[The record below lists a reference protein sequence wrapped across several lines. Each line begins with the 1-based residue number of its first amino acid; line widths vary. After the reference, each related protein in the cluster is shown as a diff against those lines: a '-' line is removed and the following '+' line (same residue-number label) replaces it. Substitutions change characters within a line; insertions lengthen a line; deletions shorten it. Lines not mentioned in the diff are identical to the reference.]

1 MRKIFFF
8 FAAMM
13 VAITASATSTTLG
26 SDNPKD
32 THADAISAVVS
43 SYDTIFLK
51 AGIYTESGRI
61 SVSNATKVIKA
72 ISDTV
77 IIKVTK
83 DNQVTNGAKVTYD
96 GIFFD
101 GSTIGS
107 YRGFTTADAS
117 AGKELRFNNC
127 EFYSYPKYVIT
138 TNSESCSIDSVIV
151 TGCYFHNNTRGN
163 IYFPTCGT
171 ENQETIYGLIVK
183 NSTFANNDASG
194 DWTSIVDVETKA
206 TIANNIKVLV
216 DHCTFYN
223 NLTKNDDHA
232 SVRTH
237 TVLNAEVSN
246 CIFAHP
252 TSYERRATY
261 MDANPSYA
269 KNCIAYNFSVDTEHD
284 GHTWMTQRSNC
295 SMVNPLFVDAE
306 HGDLTLEL
314 ESPAI
319 DAGTD
324 GKTLGDPRWWPVITY
339 PETDFSGTGYEFK
352 ADDATCAGQIDLITD
367 SEPHYLRY
375 ADYANPGTASWKI
388 TATAACQVK
397 VTLNLGTYGS
407 HKHIF
412 EVQLWDA
419 DGLNKLDTIAEGAA
433 WASGPGDDGFT
444 EENQNKTLDGYLT
457 IPAAGTYT
465 VKLLNNRHN
474 SKMGIYSVTMQAIQT
489 IYFKAGDWA
498 NDGAKFGIYAYQ
510 DALPEYFSDIMV
522 LAENETAIYNTTI
535 PAGYTHVVF
544 IRMSGDATEV
554 KWDGLWNQTE
564 DLTIP
569 EGKDMFTFT
578 SWDGGADGKSTGTWS
593 KYEYVAPVKFYI
605 AGSMTDWDDNKIPV
619 YDDSYTLNLAAGTY
633 QLKVVDNGSWKG
645 IGNLTT
651 IPGGIYIDQDNN
663 ICFVLAA
670 AGDVTVNYKSGELF
684 TLEGDFVAPEVK
696 LIGSNELGAWHAED
710 AVALTPASDKKT
722 AAVTIKLANEWYDF
736 KVIRNGEWLGKVNEG
751 DGNYRIH
758 SEFTTVDGLVRDYE
772 GLKAISLQPSVVN
785 KDYTFTWTY
794 ATGTLNVTFP
804 SNDPTALD
812 NTDATVKAAKV
823 LRDGQVLII
832 RDGKTYNVIGLEVR

>member
-1 MRKIFFF
+1 MRKIFLF
-8 FAAMM
+8 FAAML
-13 VAITASATSTTLG
+13 TALAVNATSTTVG
-26 SDNPKD
+26 SDDP
-32 THADAISAVVS
+32 TAVHTQAIKSALGTSV
-43 SYDTIFLK
+43 DTIFVK
-51 AGIYTESGRI
+51 AGTYNETERWSL
-61 SVSNATKVIKA
+61 STSKVIMALGDAKP
-72 ISDTV
+72 V
-77 IIKVTK
+77 VKPYK
-83 DNQVTNGAKVTYD
+83 DNRITNGAKIKII
-96 GIFFD
+96 GLKFD
-101 GSTIGS
+101 GSELTSS
-107 YRGFTTADAS
+107 YEYFIRSYDATV
-117 AGKELRFNNC
+117 GNELRFDGC
-127 EFYSYPKYVIT
+127 EMSGFATQYLVNASGASRT
-138 TNSESCSIDSVIV
+138 IDSVIFND
-151 TGCYFHNNTRGN
+151 CKCINNGN
-163 IYFPTCGT
+163 DAIYIGAGSETKETCKGV
-171 ENQETIYGLIVK
+171 IVK
-183 NSTFANNDASG
+183 NSTFANFAALAHSV
-194 DWTSIVDVETKA
+194 IEVDNYNATK
-206 TIANNIKVLV
+206 TPNIEVTV

-223 NLTKNDDHA
+223 NPTSASGYADIRVAKSTKVA
-232 SVRTH
+232 I
-237 TVLNAEVSN
+237 SN
-246 CIFAHP
+246 CVFSYP
-252 TSYERRATY
+252 TEITDRCATY
-261 MDANPSYA
+261 CYGGS
-269 KNCIAYNFSVDTEHD
+269 I
-284 GHTWMTQRSNC
+284 SNC
-295 SMVNPLFVDAE
+295 LVWNKNHGTKGHRADDITPAACLYADPLFTDAANA
-306 HGDLTLEL
+306 DFTLSTT
-314 ESPAI
+314 SPAI
-319 DAGTD
+319 DAGSD

-444 EENQNKTLDGYLT
+444 EDNQNKTLDGYLT

-554 KWDGLWNQTE
+554 KWAGLWNQTE

-619 YDDSYTLNLAAGTY
+619 YDDSYTLNLAADTY

-651 IPGGIYIDQDNN
+651 IPDGIYIDQDNN

-772 GLKAISLQPSVVN
+772 GLKSISLQPSVVN

-794 ATGTLNVTFP
+794 ATGQLAVTFP
-804 SNDPTALD
+804 SSGTALD
-812 NTDATVKAAKV
+812 NTAVADKAQKFMEN
-823 LRDGQVLII
+823 GQLFIR
-832 RDGKTYNVIGLEVR
+832 RDGKIYTTTGVQVK